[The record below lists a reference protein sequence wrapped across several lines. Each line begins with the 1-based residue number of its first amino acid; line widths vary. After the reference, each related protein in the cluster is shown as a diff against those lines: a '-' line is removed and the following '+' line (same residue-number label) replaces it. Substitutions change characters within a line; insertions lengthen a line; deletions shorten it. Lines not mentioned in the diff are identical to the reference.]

1 MQPSEKGGE
10 NNPEAFSLS
19 KHSGQ
24 ALGRQTPQAA
34 GQRREPLCKKRSA
47 PCKQDAPRRRLFSTH
62 DCEGFP

>member
-24 ALGRQTPQAA
+24 ALGQQTPA
-34 GQRREPLCKKRSA
+34 GCRPRG
-47 PCKQDAPRRRLFSTH
+47 QDALTGKINPRTRTPLQKTRRAL
-62 DCEGFP
+62 